1 MYTAGKAVKA
11 YAIYQEKGASYA
23 NIPSSRRV
31 MIKEKKLNPH
41 HVQISHFINQRNTIF
56 KWNLGG
62 EICKI
67 SKLTIY

>member
-31 MIKEKKLNPH
+31 MIKEKKNESTP
-41 HVQISHFINQRNTIF
+41 
-56 KWNLGG
+56 
-62 EICKI
+62 CPD
-67 SKLTIY
+67 